1 MIQRH
6 GTEEVEAE
14 LNRLQDVARERRS
27 VDRFARAGAEAFLWI
42 VLTGVCAKLLWDS
55 ARIPFFFYA
64 LVLVDVLLLVDAVRS
79 LRRARAELRQES
91 EALRKLRDLRARLG
105 IDPPGARSSS
115 SNVGFCPSFLSLSS
129 ST

>member
-6 GTEEVEAE
+6 GSAELEAE

-42 VLTGVCAKLLWDS
+42 VLTGVCAKLFWDS
-55 ARIPFFFYA
+55 ARIPLFFYA
-64 LVLVDVLLLVDAVRS
+64 LVLVDALLLLDAVRS
-79 LRRARAELRQES
+79 LSRARAELREEN

-105 IDPPGARSSS
+105 IDPPGAR
-115 SNVGFCPSFLSLSS
+115 P
-129 ST
+129 

>member
-105 IDPPGARSSS
+105 IDPPGAR
-115 SNVGFCPSFLSLSS
+115 P
-129 ST
+129 